1 MQRHSMRSKGTTAV
15 EELRVIV
22 GAGTDTGSVREQN
35 EDAVFVS
42 DDHSDAVEKNGIMV
56 AVADGMGGY
65 QRGEVASRIAIDTL
79 RAEYYGSDVSPTEV
93 PLRLKQAFRKAND
106 LIFADGSAEGEQ
118 NMMGTTLVAAV
129 IRGPDLTVANVGDS
143 RAYLIRANRLTQI
156 SRDHSLVAE
165 QVAAG
170 AMTEQEARESQH
182 RNIITRALGHRQLID
197 VDIFEIRLLED
208 DRLLLTTDGLHDYV
222 DEDEMVSVALN
233 RHPDDASRELVNL
246 ALQHDSNDN
255 VTAVVVWAAAAGTAT
270 ERAPEGIPD
279 ESRMSY
285 VIPMLV
291 LVGLVIF
298 IAIVVVILYLG

>member
-1 MQRHSMRSKGTTAV
+1 V

-35 EDAVFVS
+35 EDAVYVS
-42 DDHSDAVEKNGIMV
+42 DASTDAVEKNGIMV

-79 RAEYYGSDVSPTEV
+79 REEYYGSEVSDTDV

-106 LIFADGSAEGEQ
+106 LIFAGGSAEGEQ

-182 RNIITRALGHRQLID
+182 RNIITRALGHRQRID
-197 VDIFEIRLLED
+197 VDIFEIRLLEE
-208 DRLLLTTDGLHDYV
+208 DRLLLTSDGLHDYV
-222 DEDEMVSVALN
+222 DEDQIVSITTSSY
-233 RHPDDASRELVNL
+233 PEDAARELVNR
-246 ALQHDSNDN
+246 ALQNDSNDN
-255 VTAVVVWAAAAGTAT
+255 VTAVVVWAAPAGTPA
-270 ERAPEGIPD
+270 EPVVEVGPE
-279 ESRMSY
+279 ESRLGY

-291 LVGLVIF
+291 LVGLVVF
-298 IAIVVVILYLG
+298 IAIVVLILYLG

>member
-1 MQRHSMRSKGTTAV
+1 V
-15 EELRVIV
+15 EEIRVII

-35 EDAVFVS
+35 EDAVYVNEAPT
-42 DDHSDAVEKNGIMV
+42 DAVEKNGIMV

-79 RAEYYGSDVSPTEV
+79 RDEFYGSEVSETDV

-106 LIFADGSAEGEQ
+106 LIFAGGSAEGEQ
-118 NMMGTTLVAAV
+118 NMLGTTLVAAV

-182 RNIITRALGHRQLID
+182 RNIITRALGHRQRID
-197 VDIFEIRLLED
+197 VDIFEIRLLEE

-222 DEDEMVSVALN
+222 DEDQIVSVATGSY
-233 RHPDDASRELVNL
+233 PEDAARELVNL
-246 ALQHDSNDN
+246 ALQNDSNDN
-255 VTAVVVWAAAAGTAT
+255 VTAVVVWAAPAGTPSGPVA
-270 ERAPEGIPD
+270 EIAPD
-279 ESRMSY
+279 ESRLGY

-291 LVGLVIF
+291 LVGLVVF
-298 IAIVVVILYLG
+298 IAIVVLILYLG